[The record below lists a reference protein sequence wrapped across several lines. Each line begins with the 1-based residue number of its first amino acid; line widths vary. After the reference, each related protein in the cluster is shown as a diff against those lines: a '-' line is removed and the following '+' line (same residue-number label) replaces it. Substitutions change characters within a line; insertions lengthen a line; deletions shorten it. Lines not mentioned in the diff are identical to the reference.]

1 MKCINCQKDLQSKH
15 SKKFCSRSCSASFNN
30 RLKVKHGKFAE
41 KPCLICNNITTNEKY
56 CSEACMGISKTKYHS
71 EEERKN
77 ALRKMSRESYA
88 RYAARKKYQ
97 TPIDEDLSAIKQ
109 FYKDCPDG
117 YEVDHIIPISKG
129 GAHSLTNLQYLTSI
143 ENKKKSAKLDWRP
156 RGDSNA

>member
-1 MKCINCQKDLQSKH
+1 
-15 SKKFCSRSCSASFNN
+15 
-30 RLKVKHGKFAE
+30 
-41 KPCLICNNITTNEKY
+41 
-56 CSEACMGISKTKYHS
+56 MGISKIKYHS
-71 EEERKN
+71 DEERKN

-88 RYAARKKYQ
+88 RYSARKKYQ
-97 TPIDEDLSAIKQ
+97 TPVDEDLSAIKQ

-129 GAHSLTNLQYLTSI
+129 GAHSLSNLQYLTSV